1 MSPRVGPVV
10 FPVTPHRTDRVT
22 MMIQLSQ
29 TVALMGLTALLGAHA
44 VSRPEVPDAIK
55 APSAEAVVLLAH
67 ASGVQIY
74 ACRESAD
81 GRTGWVLEAPEAQL
95 RNEAGAVIGR
105 HYAGPAWKH
114 EDGSEVSG
122 KAAAHVDSPDANS
135 IPWLLVAATGHAG
148 DGILARVTSI
158 QRIHTKGGQPP
169 SASDCDSATLN
180 TQARSSY
187 TADYYFYAP
196 AR

>member
-1 MSPRVGPVV
+1 M
-10 FPVTPHRTDRVT
+10 T

-29 TVALMGLTALLGAHA
+29 AAALMGLTTLLGAHA

-55 APSAEAVVLLAH
+55 APSAEAIVLLAH
-67 ASGVQIY
+67 ASGAQIY
-74 ACRESAD
+74 TCRESAD
-81 GRTGWVLEAPEAQL
+81 DQPRWVLEAPEAQL
-95 RNEAGAVIGR
+95 RNEAGEVIGR
-105 HYAGPAWKH
+105 HYAGPTWKH

-122 KAAAHVDSPDANS
+122 KAAAHVDSPDASS
-135 IPWLLVAATGHAG
+135 IPWLLVASTGHSG
-148 DGILARVTSI
+148 DGVLSRVTSI
-158 QRIHTKGGQPP
+158 QRIHTKGGQHP
-169 SASDCDSATLN
+169 SASDCNSATLN